1 MKTMNTKRTPE
12 ACDEHDVA
20 WCGDRLVLAADEGRQ
35 GKLTTTARA
44 YTCTGC
50 RGPMIVCR
58 FRHRRYIKRAC
69 FRHKTLTTSC
79 KGGGPETQL
88 HYQCKYYM
96 QEYVGCYYFSYSVC
110 TTPDCSPFGFVSR
123 HTDIVKVETPVR
135 ADGKSYVYDVLVF
148 RGGRPHLVIEI
159 MNTHKTDEDKITW
172 TRQHGIQI
180 VEVHVQDIVQRIGAL
195 KEARRRHEHGES
207 LYVTL
212 PNLLQRKEMCDAC
225 CTLKAR
231 NKMLK
236 RQYYESE
243 CYQDTI
249 AVARFNRWLLDVQW
263 KHACEQHPRLFES
276 CRLNRKR
283 KLQRLAFRLAEQR
296 LDDNEL
302 PHKKPKYEK
311 GQMRKCPECDEWVTR
326 LSCEYVRPE
335 IAGDEWFN
343 KHRFYEKQKFVSVC
357 DRCVIPCEMCYQL
370 KPLSQAL
377 QYGLCRKCNTE
388 TPG

>member
-1 MKTMNTKRTPE
+1 MKTMKTMNTKRTPE

-69 FRHKTLTTSC
+69 FRHKSLTTSC

-159 MNTHKTDEDKITW
+159 MNTHKTDEDKITR

-180 VEVHVQDIVQRIGAL
+180 VEVHVQDIVQRIDDL
-195 KEARRRHEHGES
+195 KDARRRHEHGES

-212 PNLLQRKEMCDAC
+212 PNLLQRTKMCDAC
-225 CTLKAR
+225 CTLEALNEQFWGEVAEVQRYDVWLDYLWRAYGSNLHSILFKAVR
-231 NKMLK
+231 
-236 RQYYESE
+236 
-243 CYQDTI
+243 
-249 AVARFNRWLLDVQW
+249 LD
-263 KHACEQHPRLFES
+263 
-276 CRLNRKR
+276 RKR
-283 KLQRLAFRLAEQR
+283 KMQRLAFRIAEQR

-326 LSCEYVRPE
+326 LSCELVRPE
-335 IAGDEWFN
+335 IAGDEWF
-343 KHRFYEKQKFVSVC
+343 KQHRFYEKQETVAVC
-357 DRCVIPCEMCYQL
+357 DRCVIPCEMCGHL

-377 QYGLCRKCNTE
+377 QYGLCRSCNTE
-388 TPG
+388 TSG